1 MTGDTEA
8 LIADKLLELAKK
20 RGLDK
25 VTVNQIVEECGISR
39 QGFYYYYQDILD
51 VARQAFTERLKTILD
66 RCADA
71 ETPDQALQTFAEEL
85 EWQLPA
91 IALGLNSKFRAELEA
106 ILLAVLKEFIRRVLI
121 ENSQDWGVGMERRQL
136 DFRVDFLA
144 CGIAAYATEHC
155 GDKPFDT
162 ALFTEQMNAM
172 LEPLRH

>member
-1 MTGDTEA
+1 MF
-8 LIADKLLELAKK
+8 
-20 RGLDK
+20 
-25 VTVNQIVEECGISR
+25 VS
-39 QGFYYYYQDILD
+39 ILD
-51 VARQAFTERLKTILD
+51 HVDEFHTVEDCRLHRILWGL
-66 RCADA
+66 
-71 ETPDQALQTFAEEL
+71 ETPDKAFRTFSEEL

-91 IALGLNSKFRAELEA
+91 IALGLNSKFRAELDA